1 MYHKLGGG
9 GYLGQHAFSR
19 DAFTWS
25 STLPCYNNSFPLE
38 DGTFLVPSACGA
50 RARTRA
56 RANSH
61 TRTRMREVARANS
74 HARTRTRALARA
86 RTLARARARAP

>member
-9 GYLGQHAFSR
+9 GFLGQHAFSR

-50 RARTRA
+50 RTRTRA
-56 RANSH
+56 S
-61 TRTRMREVARANS
+61 ARA
-74 HARTRTRALARA
+74 HACAHASARAQAHVRTRTRT
-86 RTLARARARAP
+86 RTRPDH

>member
-56 RANSH
+56 RA
-61 TRTRMREVARANS
+61 RAHS
-74 HARTRTRALARA
+74 HARTRTRALAHA
-86 RTLARARARAP
+86 HSHAHAHAP